1 MMQMKRTLGLP
12 LLLLVLVLIAGWIA
26 GTYLPVPFI
35 SKARPPASALAAA
48 PASLPLTA
56 GAPAAP
62 SASASPLLPPSLFAS
77 VPDVRQSTGYTCG
90 ASALQAILAYWG
102 TEEREDRLAAR
113 LKSTPEA
120 GTHPLDIVRVARE
133 FGLTADL
140 RDGLDLSDLERAL
153 ADGATVIVDL
163 QAWRDRA
170 DIPWTET
177 WDDGHYM
184 VLLGMD
190 AANLYFEDPSLL
202 GARGVIPRAEFVDR
216 WHDYEGDPPLDAVRP
231 EIQPHGHLPQGRP
244 SRARAPGHIRA
255 GALTGPSR
263 LAPGPDL
270 GTRTRG
276 TCPRPVPIPRSSPGD
291 MSRPGGPLRWG

>member
-1 MMQMKRTLGLP
+1 MQMKRTLGLP

-35 SKARPPASALAAA
+35 AKAHPPAGAPAAA

-62 SASASPLLPPSLFAS
+62 SASRLLPPSLFSS

-140 RDGLDLSDLERAL
+140 REGLDLADLERAL

-216 WHDYEGDPPLDAVRP
+216 WHDYEGDPPLDPSDQKYSHMAIFLKGDRPAPARPATFEPVR
-231 EIQPHGHLPQGRP
+231 
-244 SRARAPGHIRA
+244 
-255 GALTGPSR
+255 
-263 LAPGPDL
+263 
-270 GTRTRG
+270 
-276 TCPRPVPIPRSSPGD
+276 
-291 MSRPGGPLRWG
+291 